1 MIVVKNILL
10 VDFSERLETWASIH
24 LVLQTPFYLGFP
36 SAEVYGEG
44 YGLADVSLVCCVIR
58 NLVPVNS
65 FGSNADHVVVFCVKP
80 HVLNMVSVIKGC

>member
-1 MIVVKNILL
+1 MIVVKNIL

-24 LVLQTPFYLGFP
+24 LVLQMPFYLGFH

-44 YGLADVSLVCCVIR
+44 YGLADVSLVCCVVR

-65 FGSNADHVVVFCVKP
+65 SGSNADNVVFCVKP